1 MGKRI
6 LLVENEKKLAQFIS
20 LELQNEGYRVDLL
33 ETGKDALASAR
44 ANQYDLFLL
53 NFMLEDMTGT
63 EFAEQLSLIKP
74 ASVIIVLDNRDIILK
89 YTEEIQRFAVSYMI
103 EPFIVMDLVEK
114 ISAIF
119 RGRDFIDHHCS
130 QMRVQHLI
138 GIFALTCKIILYI
151 EGMK

>member
-1 MGKRI
+1 M
-6 LLVENEKKLAQFIS
+6 
-20 LELQNEGYRVDLL
+20 QNEGYRVDLL
-33 ETGKDALASAR
+33 ETGKDVLASAR

-114 ISAIF
+114 FLLFFEGVILS
-119 RGRDFIDHHCS
+119 
-130 QMRVQHLI
+130 
-138 GIFALTCKIILYI
+138 III
-151 EGMK
+151 VVR

>member
-20 LELQNEGYRVDLL
+20 LELQNEGYRVDLF
-33 ETGKDALASAR
+33 ETGKDALTSAR

-63 EFAEQLSLIKP
+63 EFAKQLSLIKP

-89 YTEEIQRFAVSYMI
+89 KSNVLL
-103 EPFIVMDLVEK
+103 LV
-114 ISAIF
+114 I
-119 RGRDFIDHHCS
+119 
-130 QMRVQHLI
+130 
-138 GIFALTCKIILYI
+138 
-151 EGMK
+151 